1 MRQEEATQDGQRDP
15 GSSIAVPCVRTATIK
30 DLPRIVEIYNQAVA
44 DKASTCD
51 LSGFRVEQ
59 RVDWFNHHT
68 YPYGIWVISKGD
80 SAVCGWAILFPFNE
94 KECFLPT
101 VMSATYIERS
111 QQGQG
116 LGKYLRGF
124 VVEQAS
130 KRGFHSIIARIWATN
145 ERSIRLSEDLGF
157 TEVGRFKEVV
167 RRDEELLDVVYYQK
181 ILQ

>member
-1 MRQEEATQDGQRDP
+1 MP
-15 GSSIAVPCVRTATIK
+15 SVAVPSVRVANVE

-51 LSGFRVEQ
+51 LSRVRAEQ
-59 RVDWFNHHT
+59 RISWFNRHT
-68 YPYGIWVISKGD
+68 YPYGIWVV
-80 SAVCGWAILFPFNE
+80 SAREPTICGWAILFPFSE

-111 QQGQG
+111 HCGKG
-116 LGKYLRGF
+116 LGKYLRRC
-124 VVEQAS
+124 VVEEAS

-145 ERSIRLSEDLGF
+145 ERSIALSDDLGF

-167 RRDEELLDVVYYQK
+167 RRNEELLDVVFYQK
-181 ILQ
+181 ILQGGALDG